1 LDPEKHKNMNAKKQ
15 LIGKTALS
23 VAALCVVAAL
33 IAGCESSTTSELT
46 ISPSSVLLDAAKISV
61 VTFTASGG
69 DSNYTWSLESS
80 TLGTIYA
87 AGEVALYQNTTNSG
101 TNYLT
106 VVDSVG
112 DSAIATIAQN

>member
-1 LDPEKHKNMNAKKQ
+1 MNARKQ
-15 LIGKTALS
+15 LIGKTVIS
-23 VAALCVVAAL
+23 AAVLCVVAAL

-46 ISPSSVLLDAAKISV
+46 ISPASVLLDAAKVTV

-87 AGEVALYQNTTNSG
+87 AGEIALYQNATSAG

-112 DSAIATIAQN
+112 DSAIATITQN